1 MTDTW
6 IAGCG
11 DLGLATAGFLLASGH
26 RVVGLR
32 RRPPAQGGTP
42 GLAWAAADLTRPDT
56 LATIEGCP
64 DQVIYAAAA
73 PDRTEAAYRATYVEG
88 LQNLG
93 ALVAA
98 RGAGATR
105 LVFVSSSA
113 VIGDAAGGWVDES
126 TPCRPE
132 GFRGEV
138 MLEAEAAALDWP
150 GPSRVARLTGLYG
163 PGRTALLRRVRQG
176 DPCRP
181 EQFGNRIHRVDAARM
196 LVHLMDTGSSHEL
209 FLGVDDA
216 PVSECEVMRWLAGR
230 LGVEEPEAVPAGD
243 SARGN
248 KRCSNARL
256 RADGFQFE
264 YPTYREG
271 YAALIDGGAS

>member
-1 MTDTW
+1 MPVTW

-11 DLGLATAGFLLASGH
+11 DLGLTTAGLLLAPGH

-32 RRPPAQGGTP
+32 RRLPAQGGPP
-42 GLAWAAADLTRPDT
+42 GLAWAAADLTRPET
-56 LATIEGCP
+56 LAAIEGCP
-64 DQVIYAAAA
+64 DQVFYVAAAS
-73 PDRTEAAYRATYVEG
+73 DRTEAVYRATYVQG
-88 LQNLG
+88 LLNLG
-93 ALVAA
+93 ALVDE
-98 RGAGATR
+98 RGTGATR

-113 VIGDAAGGWVDES
+113 VYGEAAGGWVDES

-176 DPCRP
+176 GPCRP
-181 EQFGNRIHRVDAARM
+181 ERFGNRIHRSDAARM
-196 LVHLMDTGSSHEL
+196 LVHLMNTASDHEL

-216 PVSECEVMRWLAGR
+216 PASECEVMRWLAGR
-230 LGVEEPEAVPAGD
+230 LGVDEPEAAPASD
-243 SARGN
+243 PRRGN

-256 RADGFQFE
+256 RADGFRFE

-271 YAALIDGGAS
+271 YGALIDGGSS

>member
-1 MTDTW
+1 MTVTW

-11 DLGLATAGFLLASGH
+11 DLGLTTAGLLLEAGH

-32 RRPPAQGGTP
+32 RRLPVQEGPP
-42 GLAWAAADLTRPDT
+42 GLAWAAADLTRPET
-56 LATIEGCP
+56 LAAIGGCP
-64 DQVIYAAAA
+64 DQVFYVAAAS
-73 PDRTEAAYRATYVEG
+73 DRAEAAYRATYVEG

-93 ALVAA
+93 ALVDA

-113 VIGDAAGGWVDES
+113 VYGDAAGGWVDEA

-138 MLEAEAAALDWP
+138 MLEAEAAAQDWP

-176 DPCRP
+176 GPCRP
-181 EQFGNRIHRVDAARM
+181 DQFGNRIHRDDAARM
-196 LVHLMDTGSSHEL
+196 LVHVMDTASNYEL

-216 PVSECEVMRWLAGR
+216 PVAECEVMRWLAGR
-230 LGVEEPEAVPAGD
+230 LGVDEPEAARDGDPAG
-243 SARGN
+243 GN

-256 RADGFQFE
+256 RADGFRFE

-271 YAALIDGGAS
+271 YGALIDGGAS